1 MRQLLSE
8 TLISVLGSSRC
19 GQSSPCRQLF
29 GPWHVESVREIN
41 LIALMEGGQC
51 AKKKKTEKKE
61 ETPVELVTVESMISP
76 IYDLD
81 FQITGSQS
89 EEKTFGVTTFSKLL
103 TRKRGTELN

>member
-8 TLISVLGSSRC
+8 TLISVLGTSRC

>member
-8 TLISVLGSSRC
+8 TLISVLGTSRC

-29 GPWHVESVREIN
+29 GPQHLESVREIN

-51 AKKKKTEKKE
+51 AKKKTEEKE
-61 ETPVELVTVESMISP
+61 ETPVEPVAVESMISP

-81 FQITGSQS
+81 IQITGSQS
-89 EEKTFGVTTFSKLL
+89 EEKTFGVTTFQNS
-103 TRKRGTELN
+103 

>member
-8 TLISVLGSSRC
+8 TLISVLGTSRC

-29 GPWHVESVREIN
+29 GPQHLESVREIN

-51 AKKKKTEKKE
+51 AKKKTEEKE
-61 ETPVELVTVESMISP
+61 ETPVEPVTVESMISP

-89 EEKTFGVTTFSKLL
+89 EEKTFGVTTFQNS
-103 TRKRGTELN
+103 